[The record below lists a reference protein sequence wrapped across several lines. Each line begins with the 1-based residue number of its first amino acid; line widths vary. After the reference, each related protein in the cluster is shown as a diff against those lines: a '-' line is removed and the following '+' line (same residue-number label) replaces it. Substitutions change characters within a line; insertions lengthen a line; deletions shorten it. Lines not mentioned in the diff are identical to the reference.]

1 MDKGP
6 LRTNLQFAPRHDR
19 AFSVTILQ
27 RNVKIFEQAG
37 FDFHALIG
45 RRLRVRGL
53 LDLRFGPQIE
63 ISSADEIEL
72 IPEAQDDRALEP
84 EGPEKLR

>member
-1 MDKGP
+1 
-6 LRTNLQFAPRHDR
+6 
-19 AFSVTILQ
+19 
-27 RNVKIFEQAG
+27 VKIFEQAG
-37 FDFHALIG
+37 FDFEALIG

-72 IPEAQDDRALEP
+72 IPEARDDRGLEP
-84 EGPEKLR
+84 GGSDKPQ